1 MLSWVMCLRGLGASS
16 SSSSA
21 TRSMVPSTGA
31 CGDGGDVEQGGG
43 GQQGGVGVG
52 HAVVSF
58 QVEGVVGRVRVRAR
72 SAATVSA
79 AMWSSA
85 WAGSVMTWIRSHS
98 TLSGAIPIERWIVG
112 TLCSASQ
119 RTRATPAWVSAQPP
133 SREHVHES
141 GAAGVCHLELLA
153 EQLDRV
159 AGERGAAAGL
169 DPGNERQRSRPVG
182 EQGDAVAEQGGG
194 AASADLSEAV
204 GEDPADRSERVLVG
218 GHRAGGVDHQSDVRL
233 LDRRGD
239 LPGDPPRVG
248 ADGPSGLSLRFAAGV
263 GAAVEPPA
271 GGALVDPLGALRH
284 CLPQPGGVA
293 AGLLDLVWCRWSVD
307 ASVGHPAGRHPG
319 PASRA
324 PRGALLAAGCRVRE
338 HLLQVDVRVELLEL
352 AAARLVQ
359 CLLERLAQ
367 RARCGLIA
375 APIGCADRRC
385 SLCRGLRTGV
395 GRAGR

>member
-1 MLSWVMCLRGLGASS
+1 M
-16 SSSSA
+16 
-21 TRSMVPSTGA
+21 
-31 CGDGGDVEQGGG
+31 
-43 GQQGGVGVG
+43 
-52 HAVVSF
+52 
-58 QVEGVVGRVRVRAR
+58 GRVRVRAR

-98 TLSGAIPIERWIVG
+98 TLSGAIPIERWIGGDVVFGEPADPCDSGLGVG
-112 TLCSASQ
+112 PAS
-119 RTRATPAWVSAQPP
+119 V
-133 SREHVHES
+133 REHVHES

-169 DPGNERQRSRPVG
+169 DSGNERQRPRPVG

-204 GEDPADRSERVLVG
+204 GEDPADGSERVLVG
-218 GHRAGGVDHQSDVRL
+218 GHRAGGVDYQSDVRL

-248 ADGPSGLSLRFAAGV
+248 ADGPSGLPLRFAAGV

-284 CLPQPGGVA
+284 RLPQPGGVA

-324 PRGALLAAGCRVRE
+324 TRGALPAAGCRVGE

-352 AAARLVQ
+352 AAA
-359 CLLERLAQ
+359 
-367 RARCGLIA
+367 
-375 APIGCADRRC
+375 
-385 SLCRGLRTGV
+385 
-395 GRAGR
+395 

>member
-1 MLSWVMCLRGLGASS
+1 
-16 SSSSA
+16 
-21 TRSMVPSTGA
+21 
-31 CGDGGDVEQGGG
+31 
-43 GQQGGVGVG
+43 
-52 HAVVSF
+52 
-58 QVEGVVGRVRVRAR
+58 
-72 SAATVSA
+72 
-79 AMWSSA
+79 
-85 WAGSVMTWIRSHS
+85 MTWIAVALDAQRRDSDREVDRGDVVFGEPADPRD
-98 TLSGAIPIERWIVG
+98 SGLGVG
-112 TLCSASQ
+112 PAS
-119 RTRATPAWVSAQPP
+119 V
-133 SREHVHES
+133 REHVHES

-194 AASADLSEAV
+194 AAPADLSEAV

-218 GHRAGGVDHQSDVRL
+218 GHRAGGVDHQSDVWL

-248 ADGPSGLSLRFAAGV
+248 ADGPSGLTLRFAAGV

-324 PRGALLAAGCRVRE
+324 PRGPLLAAALPRPRVPAAGRCPR
-338 HLLQVDVRVELLEL
+338 RV
-352 AAARLVQ
+352 ARAGLRVPGP
-359 CLLERLAQ
+359 APA
-367 RARCGLIA
+367 RAPRPTSPLR
-375 APIGCADRRC
+375 ADRH
-385 SLCRGLRTGV
+385 SHRT
-395 GRAGR
+395 A